1 MLTLIEAL
9 HLVLLLGVAVVAG
22 GVIGIRISSAQR
34 ARQQRAL
41 VNRAFYQVVPLDE
54 YAASV
59 QSRDGDLS

>member
-9 HLVLLLGVAVVAG
+9 HLVLLLGAAVVAG

-34 ARQQRAL
+34 ACQQRAL
-41 VNRAFYQVVPLDE
+41 LNRSFFQAVPLDE

-59 QSRDGDLS
+59 QSRDGDL

>member
-41 VNRAFYQVVPLDE
+41 LNRSFFQAVPLDE

-59 QSRDGDLS
+59 QSRDGDRS

>member
-22 GVIGIRISSAQR
+22 GVIGIRVSSVQR
-34 ARQQRAL
+34 ARHQRAL
-41 VNRAFYQVVPLDE
+41 VNRSFFQVVPLDE

-59 QSRDGDLS
+59 QSRDGDR